1 MDPTG
6 SYARNKKLIYI
17 AIGFLLFGL
26 LALLI
31 LGVAFFKQSKPDP
44 NALKNTPTPTVS
56 ISSVPIT
63 LTPSILVNNDAH
75 LFYIASNSLYRFNS
89 YTKENI
95 SIDTSVEYE
104 SLYSF
109 NEDNTYLAFKS
120 SDGYL
125 YFRDMAQSKNIRSI
139 KVTSDGKE
147 QFWSDAQTFVIVSGN
162 SYVKYSAPNFTQS
175 ETKDF
180 NFPATSDFI
189 SISPDL
195 EWVLA
200 RESSRLER
208 LYLFN
213 INSAKIQYL
222 ELFDLDD
229 EVAFNY
235 LNWLPPHRLIFFNS
249 IGLSA
254 LNPDSM
260 VQTRLLSFNIDITT
274 GDRLTPL
281 QASSGSGNTQ
291 YFFSYFGRLYKYV
304 EGTLINTQILDLK
317 DYNFLNLDQIAISP
331 NSRYASFDR
340 SNGAAIVINLSTL
353 SSLSLCDFDCYDP
366 IWEN

>member
-1 MDPTG
+1 MDPSG

-31 LGVAFFKQSKPDP
+31 LAVSFFNQSKPNPD
-44 NALKNTPTPTVS
+44 ALKNTPTPTVS
-56 ISSVPIT
+56 LTGVPVT
-63 LTPSILVNNDAH
+63 LTPSITVNEDSK

-89 YTKENI
+89 YTRENI
-95 SIDTSVEYE
+95 SIDE
-104 SLYSF
+104 SIDYDILFGF
-109 NEDNTYLAFKS
+109 NSTNEYLAFKAN
-120 SDGYL
+120 DGYL
-125 YFRDMAQSKNIRSI
+125 YFRNMAQSQNIRSSKISGEI
-139 KVTSDGKE
+139 KDN
-147 QFWSDAQTFVIVSGN
+147 FWSDELTFVIVNNQG
-162 SYVKYSAPNFTQS
+162 YIKYTAPNFNNG
-175 ETKDF
+175 ETF
-180 NFPATSDFI
+180 TINFPEASDLI
-189 SISPDL
+189 AISPDL
-195 EWVLA
+195 QWVLA
-200 RESSRLER
+200 RENRRLER

-213 INSAKIQYL
+213 LDTNKIQYM

-274 GDRLTPL
+274 GDKLTPL
-281 QASSGSGNTQ
+281 QSSLANTQ
-291 YFFSYFGRLYKYV
+291 YYFSYFGRLYKYV
-304 EGTLINTQILDLK
+304 EGTLINTQVLDLK
-317 DYNFLNLDQIAISP
+317 DYNFLNLKQIAISP
-331 NSRYASFDR
+331 NSRYAAFDR

-366 IWEN
+366 TWEN

>member
-1 MDPTG
+1 MDPSG

-31 LGVAFFKQSKPDP
+31 LAVAFFNQSKPNPD
-44 NALKNTPTPTVS
+44 ALKNTPTPTVS
-56 ISSVPIT
+56 LTGVPVT
-63 LTPSILVNNDAH
+63 LTPSITVNEDSK

-89 YTKENI
+89 YTRENI
-95 SIDTSVEYE
+95 TIDESIDYDI
-104 SLYSF
+104 LFGF
-109 NEDNTYLAFKS
+109 NSTNEYLAFKAN
-120 SDGYL
+120 DGYL
-125 YFRDMAQSKNIRSI
+125 YFRNMAQSQNIRSSKISGEI
-139 KVTSDGKE
+139 KDN
-147 QFWSDAQTFVIVSGN
+147 FWSDEQTFVIVNNQG
-162 SYVKYSAPNFTQS
+162 YIKYTAPNFNNGENITI
-175 ETKDF
+175 
-180 NFPATSDFI
+180 NFPESSDLI
-189 SISPDL
+189 AISPDL
-195 EWVLA
+195 QWVLA
-200 RESSRLER
+200 RENRRLER

-213 INSAKIQYL
+213 LDTNKIQYM

-274 GDRLTPL
+274 GDKLTPL
-281 QASSGSGNTQ
+281 QSSLANTQ
-291 YFFSYFGRLYKYV
+291 YYFSYFGRLYKYV
-304 EGTLINTQILDLK
+304 EGTLINTQVLDLK
-317 DYNFLNLDQIAISP
+317 DYNFLNLKQIAISP
-331 NSRYASFDR
+331 NSRYAAFDR

-366 IWEN
+366 TWEN

>member
-1 MDPTG
+1 MDPSG

-31 LGVAFFKQSKPDP
+31 LAIAFINQSKPNLD
-44 NALKNTPTPTVS
+44 ALKNTPTPTVS
-56 ISSVPIT
+56 LTGVPVT
-63 LTPSILVNNDAH
+63 LTPSVSVNDDSK
-75 LFYIASNSLYRFNS
+75 LFYIASNSLYRFNA
-89 YTKENI
+89 YTKENV
-95 SIDTSVEYE
+95 SIDSSIVYE
-104 SLYSF
+104 ELYGF
-109 NEDNTYLAFKS
+109 NSNNEFLAFKA

-125 YFRDMAQSKNIRSI
+125 YFRDIEQSKNIRSNRINSDI
-139 KVTSDGKE
+139 KQ
-147 QFWSDAQTFVIVSGN
+147 QFWVDEDNFVLVNEEG
-162 SYVKYSAPNFTQS
+162 YLKFSAP
-175 ETKDF
+175 DF
-180 NFPATSDFI
+180 PQAENYIFDYPEASDLL

-195 EWVLA
+195 QWILA
-200 RESSRLER
+200 RENRRLER
-208 LYLFN
+208 LYLYN
-213 INSAKIQYL
+213 LNSQKIQYL
-222 ELFDLDD
+222 ELSDLDD

-274 GDRLTPL
+274 GDKLTPL
-281 QASSGSGNTQ
+281 QASLGGTQ
-291 YFFSYFGRLYKYV
+291 YYFSYFGRLYKYV

-331 NSRYASFDR
+331 NSRYVSFDR
-340 SNGAAIVINLSTL
+340 SNGAAIIVNLSTL

-366 IWEN
+366 TWEN

>member
-1 MDPTG
+1 MDPSG

-31 LGVAFFKQSKPDP
+31 LAVSFFNQSKPNPD
-44 NALKNTPTPTVS
+44 ALKNTPTPTVS
-56 ISSVPIT
+56 LTGVPVT
-63 LTPSILVNNDAH
+63 LTPSITVNEDSK

-89 YTKENI
+89 YTRENI
-95 SIDTSVEYE
+95 SIDE
-104 SLYSF
+104 SIDYDILFGF
-109 NEDNTYLAFKS
+109 NSTNEYLAFKAN
-120 SDGYL
+120 DGYL
-125 YFRDMAQSKNIRSI
+125 YFRNMAQSQNIRSTKISGEI
-139 KVTSDGKE
+139 KDN
-147 QFWSDAQTFVIVSGN
+147 FWSDEQTFVIVNNQG
-162 SYVKYSAPNFTQS
+162 YIKYTAPNFNNG
-175 ETKDF
+175 ETF
-180 NFPATSDFI
+180 TINFPEASDLI
-189 SISPDL
+189 AISPDL
-195 EWVLA
+195 QWVLA
-200 RESSRLER
+200 RENRRLER

-213 INSAKIQYL
+213 LDTNKIQYM

-274 GDRLTPL
+274 GDKLTPL
-281 QASSGSGNTQ
+281 QSSLANTQ
-291 YFFSYFGRLYKYV
+291 YYFSYFGRLYKYV
-304 EGTLINTQILDLK
+304 EGTLINTQVLDLK
-317 DYNFLNLDQIAISP
+317 DYNFLNLKQIAISP
-331 NSRYASFDR
+331 NSRYVAFDR

-366 IWEN
+366 TWEN